1 MIPGIIVTIPGTL
14 PGMVPVGDSVGA
26 GVASTPVGAVL
37 GTVRRGAITAR
48 VTGGGITA
56 DIMEVIGDTIT
67 IIMPV
72 RIIID
77 HQDVRRPAVILQ
89 EETLP
94 VDIAVVRVAGGIH
107 QIVAVQPVHRH

>member
-37 GTVRRGAITAR
+37 GMVRHGVITAR
-48 VTGGGITA
+48 VTGVVITA

-67 IIMPV
+67 TIIIPV
-72 RIIID
+72 RTITD
-77 HQDVRRPAVILQ
+77 HQAAIQQ
-89 EETLP
+89 EEHLP
-94 VDIAVVRVAGGIH
+94 IATVPVQAGRRLIE
-107 QIVAVQPVHRH
+107 VPTVQHL

>member
-37 GTVRRGAITAR
+37 GMVRHGAITTR
-48 VTGGGITA
+48 VTGVVITV

-67 IIMPV
+67 TIMPV

-77 HQDVRRPAVILQ
+77 LRGVRHLAVIPQ
-89 EETLP
+89 EEVLP
-94 VDIAVVRVAGGIH
+94 VAIVLPIEHLLTGI
-107 QIVAVQPVHRH
+107 QTGQLL

>member
-37 GTVRRGAITAR
+37 GTVRHGAITAR
-48 VTGGGITA
+48 VTGVVIMA

-67 IIMPV
+67 TIMPV

-77 HQDVRRPAVILQ
+77 LRGVRRLLVIPQ
-89 EETLP
+89 EEVLP
-94 VDIAVVRVAGGIH
+94 VA
-107 QIVAVQPVHRH
+107 IVLPIDHLLTEIQTGQLL

>member
-14 PGMVPVGDSVGA
+14 PGMVPVGDSVGV

-37 GTVRRGAITAR
+37 GMVRHGVITAR
-48 VTGGGITA
+48 VTGVVITA

-77 HQDVRRPAVILQ
+77 LRDVRHLPVIPQ
-89 EETLP
+89 EEVLP
-94 VDIAVVRVAGGIH
+94 VA
-107 QIVAVQPVHRH
+107 IVLPIDHLLTEIQTGQLL

>member
-1 MIPGIIVTIPGTL
+1 MIHGIIVTIPGTL
-14 PGMVPVGDSVGA
+14 PGMVPVGDSVGV

-37 GTVRRGAITAR
+37 GTVRHGVITVR
-48 VTGGGITA
+48 VTGVVITA

-77 HQDVRRPAVILQ
+77 LRDVRHLPVIPQ
-89 EETLP
+89 EEVLP
-94 VDIAVVRVAGGIH
+94 VA
-107 QIVAVQPVHRH
+107 IVLPIDHLLTEIQTGQLL